1 MDRILES
8 LFIEIALPN
17 NSKFT
22 IGTLYRP
29 GATHPTLTPQELF
42 HEFIELFS
50 NLLDNISDRSNLIIL
65 GDFNLDVLQFG
76 SNNKC
81 NDYVDLLFS
90 FGLLQIVTRPTRC
103 NDNSATLIDHIVT
116 NIKAPVYDINI
127 LTSRI
132 SDHFPV
138 IFTLPFNQKIPSSN
152 KTITKRFFTNENVLK
167 FKTALNNINWNVVR
181 DAEDAQVSYNSFSDI
196 FFNFYELYFPKV
208 TLKVNKKIHKIEPW
222 FSAGLLV
229 SRNTKFLLSSN
240 CSKNP
245 SPSNTTKYKTYRN
258 LYNHVL
264 RAAKK
269 KYYDT
274 EFQKNTSNLKR
285 TWELI
290 KSAMNA
296 NSSKQTI
303 TNLFVDGINHTEPCD
318 IANVLNQFFVSAPA
332 KIVEQIPP
340 AGDPTINFNNEVI
353 FSMQDS
359 PITETEIF

>member
-1 MDRILES
+1 
-8 LFIEIALPN
+8 
-17 NSKFT
+17 
-22 IGTLYRP
+22 
-29 GATHPTLTPQELF
+29 
-42 HEFIELFS
+42 
-50 NLLDNISDRSNLIIL
+50 
-65 GDFNLDVLQFG
+65 
-76 SNNKC
+76 
-81 NDYVDLLFS
+81 
-90 FGLLQIVTRPTRC
+90 
-103 NDNSATLIDHIVT
+103 
-116 NIKAPVYDINI
+116 
-127 LTSRI
+127 
-132 SDHFPV
+132 
-138 IFTLPFNQKIPSSN
+138 
-152 KTITKRFFTNENVLK
+152 LK

-229 SRNTKFLLSSN
+229 SRNTKFLLSSI

-245 SPSNTTKYKTYRN
+245 SPFNTTKYKTYRN

-264 RAAKK
+264 RDAKK

-359 PITETEIF
+359 PITESEIFDAAKQLLPKNSEDMFGISMKFIKKIMHSIVTPLYYVFSKSFETGIVPSQLKIALTYQPTIDLFLYCLIFQRF

>member
-1 MDRILES
+1 MTFNIQSISAKFSDFCELISLFNDSNCSPDVICLQELWQFSPFMNLSLNGYHPLCYKLRNNAQGGGVGIYVKNHLQFKVLHECSIFMDRILES

-138 IFTLPFNQKIPSSN
+138 IFTLPFNKKIPSSN

-208 TLKVNKKIHKIEPW
+208 TLKVNKK
-222 FSAGLLV
+222 
-229 SRNTKFLLSSN
+229 
-240 CSKNP
+240 
-245 SPSNTTKYKTYRN
+245 
-258 LYNHVL
+258 
-264 RAAKK
+264 
-269 KYYDT
+269 
-274 EFQKNTSNLKR
+274 
-285 TWELI
+285 
-290 KSAMNA
+290 
-296 NSSKQTI
+296 NS
-303 TNLFVDGINHTEPCD
+303 
-318 IANVLNQFFVSAPA
+318 
-332 KIVEQIPP
+332 
-340 AGDPTINFNNEVI
+340 
-353 FSMQDS
+353 
-359 PITETEIF
+359 